1 LLRPDDLRRS
11 PEEKIQSDLI
21 GFLTLR
27 GWTIMPTH
35 GNMFQRGFP
44 DLYALHEAHG
54 SRWIEVKNPKQFS
67 FTAAQKQY
75 FPIMSLAGVGI
86 WILVAA
92 SEDEYAKLFRPANCF
107 AYMAGV
113 IPKSINHLT

>member
-1 LLRPDDLRRS
+1 MLRPDDLRKS

-21 GFLTLR
+21 GFLALR
-27 GWTIMPTH
+27 NWTVMPTH

-44 DLYALHEAHG
+44 DLYVLHEEHG

-67 FTAAQKQY
+67 FTAAQKRF

-86 WILVAA
+86 WVLTAA
-92 SEDEYAKLFRPANCF
+92 TDDEYAKLFRPANCF
-107 AYMAGV
+107 AYMSGV